1 MDGTTAVVTGAGDGV
16 GERVAR
22 AFAAEGATVVACAND
37 ADAVEETVEAIE
49 DEGGTATGMRA
60 DVRDEFDLER
70 LMETA
75 ARTGPRGIDYVVPAA
90 ATRHGPRSETPLSE
104 SSYAAFDD
112 TLRTNGR
119 GAFATIREAQP
130 HLNADARVLMPLDPA
145 AREPES
151 GLGPYAVA
159 SATAEAIVRTFAV
172 ERDDAA
178 FGCIETDADADVAE
192 LFVWSA
198 NVPVEDLDGDVLGHE
213 DRRRA
218 ADANR

>member
-1 MDGTTAVVTGAGDGV
+1 MEGTTAVVTGAGDGV

-22 AFAAEGATVVACAND
+22 AFADEGATVVACANE

-49 DEGGTATGMRA
+49 RAGGSATGMRA

-75 ARTGPRGIDYVVPAA
+75 ARTGPAGIDCVVPAA
-90 ATRHGPRSETPLSE
+90 TTYHGSRAETPLAG

-119 GAFATIREAQP
+119 GAFATIREALP
-130 HLNADARVLMPLDPA
+130 HLNADARILVPLDPA
-145 AREPES
+145 AREPEP

-159 SATAEAIVRTFAV
+159 SATAEAVVRTFAV
-172 ERDDAA
+172 ERDDARFA
-178 FGCIETDADADVAE
+178 CIETGGDDAAE
-192 LFVWSA
+192 LFVWA
-198 NVPVEDLDGDVLGHE
+198 AELAVDDLDGSVFGPE